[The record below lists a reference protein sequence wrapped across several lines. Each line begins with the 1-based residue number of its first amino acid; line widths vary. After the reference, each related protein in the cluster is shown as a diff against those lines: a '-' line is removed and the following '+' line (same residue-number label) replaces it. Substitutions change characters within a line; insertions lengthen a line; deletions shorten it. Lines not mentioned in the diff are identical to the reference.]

1 MKNGQPVDTIVGA
14 NPKNVYQEKIDEL
27 LVTQ

>member
-14 NPKNVYQEKIDEL
+14 NPKSVYQAKIDEL
-27 LVTQ
+27 LATQ